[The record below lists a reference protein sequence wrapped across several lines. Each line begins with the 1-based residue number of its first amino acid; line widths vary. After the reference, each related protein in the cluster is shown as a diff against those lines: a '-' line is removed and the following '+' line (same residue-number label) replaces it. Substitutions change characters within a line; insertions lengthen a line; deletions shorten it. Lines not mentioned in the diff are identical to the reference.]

1 VDLPEVVRIVTY
13 RRASLYVVAL
23 LAASPGTLC
32 AQTLGDPWSLV
43 NAARG
48 AIVHV
53 LPDEG
58 AEVSGRL
65 LRVDAGSLVLLVEGS
80 ERRFEQSRV
89 RRIDKRGDRLRNGAI
104 IGAGVGAVSGLLA
117 ALISDC
123 PGKDPGGS
131 CVGARAAGF
140 ALSVGVYS
148 ALGVGIDALAVGRT
162 NVYESPATSSRQVP
176 DQARGFG
183 LVRLGVRW

>member
-1 VDLPEVVRIVTY
+1 MTN
-13 RRASLYVVAL
+13 RRASLFAVAL
-23 LAASPGTLC
+23 LAASPSPLC
-32 AQTLGDPWSLV
+32 AQAPGDPWSLV

-48 AIVHV
+48 ATVHV
-53 LPDEG
+53 LPDAG
-58 AEVSGRL
+58 AEVSGKL
-65 LRVDAGSLVLLVEGS
+65 LRVDAGALVLLVEGS
-80 ERRFEQSRV
+80 ERRFKQSRV
-89 RRIDKRGDRLRNGAI
+89 RRIDKRGDRLGNGAI

-140 ALSVGVYS
+140 VLSVGVYS

-162 NVYESPATSSRQVP
+162 TVYESTAASSRQVP

-183 LVRLGVRW
+183 LVRLGVSW